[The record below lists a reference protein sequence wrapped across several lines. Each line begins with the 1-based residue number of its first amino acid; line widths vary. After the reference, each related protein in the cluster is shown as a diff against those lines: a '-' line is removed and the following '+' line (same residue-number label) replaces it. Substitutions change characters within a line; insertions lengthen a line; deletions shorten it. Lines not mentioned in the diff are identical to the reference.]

1 VARVLG
7 QVSGREEVVVAQ
19 ESETRLPLEWVSRL
33 EPFMH
38 APVLYIEPDLRGY
51 GWYFPKRDFIN
62 IGVGC
67 TQGSDGSLPRR
78 RDALLAG
85 LRASGRLPDG
95 LPLEPFKG
103 HAYAVRRQAPRR
115 LSGRRFC
122 LIGDAAGLARD
133 LSGEGIGP
141 AIRSGRLAAEAVT
154 ALIRHGTP
162 LDGYARQIVARYGP
176 GEIGW
181 LRRKL
186 SNFSDA
192 LARLGVRVV
201 LGSESARRRI
211 VFDSIFGMRE
221 VAP

>member
-1 VARVLG
+1 
-7 QVSGREEVVVAQ
+7 VVAQ
-19 ESETRLPLEWVSRL
+19 ESETRLPLEWVRHL

-38 APVLYIEPDLRGY
+38 APELYLEPDLRGY

-67 TQGSDGSLPRR
+67 TQGGDGSLPRR
-78 RDALLAG
+78 RDALMAS
-85 LRASGRLPDG
+85 LRASGRLPEG
-95 LPLEPFKG
+95 IPLEPFKG
-103 HAYAVRRQAPRR
+103 HAYVVRRQAPRR

-154 ALIRHGTP
+154 ALIREGTP

-186 SNFSDA
+186 ANFPDA
-192 LARLGVRVV
+192 LARVGVRVV
-201 LGSESARRRI
+201 LGSEAARRRI